1 MTKGWVIVEKE
12 LEIQKAKYINDRSYI
27 ALTVMAQNQ
36 QQKYIELLTEK
47 DAAVANEEM
56 ANKLI
61 NEYLPSIEKILGVL
75 APMEEEAAT
84 YPDALG
90 KLYKAALRLAYIL
103 RVRFGTLLDFLAG
116 EEEDGAKVN
125 SLLGQ
130 TFFDFHNTVLE
141 FNNLYALIVKG
152 EGTYNLNLESIALV
166 QNGMTYWEISDVLR
180 MPCSVNKGDT
190 YYWTDEAANLTL
202 VVNFDEEG
210 EACHVHYNQ

>member
-1 MTKGWVIVEKE
+1 MEKE

-47 DAAVANEEM
+47 EAEVANKEM
-56 ANKLI
+56 ADKLI
-61 NEYLPSIEKILGVL
+61 NEYLPSIENILGVL
-75 APMEEEAAT
+75 TPMQEEAAGFT
-84 YPDALG
+84 NDLQ
-90 KLYKAALRLAYIL
+90 KLHKAALRLAYIL
-103 RVRFGTLLDFLAG
+103 RMRFGTLLDFLAG

-125 SLLGQ
+125 ALLGQ
-130 TFFDFHNTVLE
+130 TFYDFHNTALE

-152 EGTYNLNLESIALV
+152 EGTYNLNLESVALV

-180 MPCSVNKGDT
+180 MPCSVNSGDT
-190 YYWTDEAANLTL
+190 YYWTDEIQNLTL
-202 VVNFDEEG
+202 VVNFDDEG

>member
-1 MTKGWVIVEKE
+1 MEKE

-36 QQKYIELLTEK
+36 QQKYIELLTQK
-47 DAAVANEEM
+47 DAEVANKEM
-56 ANKLI
+56 AEKLI
-61 NEYLPSIEKILGVL
+61 NEYLPSIEKILEVL
-75 APMEEEAAT
+75 APMQEESADFT
-84 YPDALG
+84 DDLQ
-90 KLYKAALRLAYIL
+90 KLYKAAVRLAHIL

-125 SLLGQ
+125 AFLGQ
-130 TFFDFHNTVLE
+130 TFYDFHNTVLE

-152 EGTYNLNLESIALV
+152 EGTYNLNLESIELI

-180 MPCSVNKGDT
+180 MPCSVNSGDT
-190 YYWTDEAANLTL
+190 YYWTDDVQNLTL

>member
-1 MTKGWVIVEKE
+1 MEKE

-61 NEYLPSIEKILGVL
+61 NEYLPSIEKILAVL
-75 APMEEEAAT
+75 TSMEEEAADFT
-84 YPDALG
+84 EDLQ
-90 KLYKAALRLAYIL
+90 KLYKAALKLAYIL

-125 SLLGQ
+125 ALLGQ
-130 TFFDFHNTVLE
+130 TFYDFHNTVLE

-190 YYWTDEAANLTL
+190 YYWTSDEENLTL
-202 VVNFDEEG
+202 VVTFDNEG
-210 EACHVHYNQ
+210 EACHVYVNE

>member
-1 MTKGWVIVEKE
+1 MKGSITVEKE
-12 LEIQKAKYINDRSYI
+12 LEIQKAQYINDRSYI

-47 DAAVANEEM
+47 DAEVANQEM

-61 NEYLPSIEKILGVL
+61 NEYLPSIEKILAVL
-75 APMEEEAAT
+75 TSMEEEAADFT
-84 YPDALG
+84 EDLQ
-90 KLYKAALRLAYIL
+90 KLYKAALKLAYIL

-116 EEEDGAKVN
+116 EETDGAKVN
-125 SLLGQ
+125 ALLGQ
-130 TFFDFHNTVLE
+130 TFYDFHNTVLE

-152 EGTYNLNLESIALV
+152 EGTYNLNLESVALV
-166 QNGMTYWEISDVLR
+166 QKGMTYWEISDVLR

-210 EACHVHYNQ
+210 EACHVHVNE